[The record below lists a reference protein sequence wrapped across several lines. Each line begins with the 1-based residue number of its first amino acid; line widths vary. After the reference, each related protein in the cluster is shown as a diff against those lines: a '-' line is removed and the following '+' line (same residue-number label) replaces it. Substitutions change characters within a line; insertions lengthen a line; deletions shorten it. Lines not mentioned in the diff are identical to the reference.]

1 MKIVAD
7 IGSTNL
13 RVAIGQDKIFEKILR
28 RTPDDSVKFISELRN
43 AISYFIERYGRVENI
58 ILSMAGVVDMKKGM
72 LISVPNL
79 SNIRNLAIK
88 EEIEKTFGIPTLII
102 NDCNAAVIGEKEF
115 GCAKRYRNII
125 YVTIS
130 TGIGG
135 GIISNNELIL
145 GKSGSAGEIGH
156 MVIDASAKLRCSCG
170 GYGHWEAFCG
180 GNSIPRFVKYYIE
193 LTKNGPKELLSRNF
207 DAKYFF
213 KYARETGS
221 CSAIIEEICKYNSI
235 GLANLANIF
244 DPEIIVLGGSVIMS
258 NADLLLEKIIE
269 NLEKYCLYKP
279 PEIKLTT
286 LGDDVGLYGCLAALE
301 YIKF

>member
-13 RVAIGQDKIFEKILR
+13 RVAIGQNEIFEKILR
-28 RTPDDSVKFISELRN
+28 KTPNDPAKFISELCD
-43 AISYFIERYGRVENI
+43 AISYFIEKYGRVESI
-58 ILSMAGVVDMKKGM
+58 ILSMAGVVDMGKGM
-72 LISVPNL
+72 LVSVPNL
-79 SNIRNLAIK
+79 SNIRNLVIK
-88 EEIEKTFGIPTLII
+88 EEIERKFGIPTLII
-102 NDCNAAVIGEKEF
+102 NDCNAAVVGEKEF
-115 GCAKRYRNII
+115 GCANRCRNVI

-135 GIISNNELIL
+135 GIISNNELVL

-156 MVIDASAKLRCSCG
+156 MVIDASSKLKCSCG

-193 LTKNGPKELLSRNF
+193 LTKNGPRELLSKDF

-213 KYARETGS
+213 KYAREKGG

-244 DPEIIVLGGSVIMS
+244 DPEIIVLGGRIIMN

-269 NLEKYCLYKP
+269 NLEKYCLCKL
-279 PEIKLTT
+279 PEVKLTK
-286 LGDDVGLYGCLAALE
+286 LGDDVGLYGCLAVLK